1 MGIFDKF
8 KSGFKKSASAFT
20 SGLRDIVV
28 KKEIDDKTLDRIEE
42 YLIQS
47 DVGVI
52 AASEIKEIISDSK
65 IDPKK
70 DITEEISVILKEYIV
85 SLMKPLENNS
95 FFQKKEKINAT
106 LVSGVNG
113 VGKTTTIGKISKI
126 LKANGNK
133 VMLAASDTFRAA
145 AIEQLENWANK
156 VEVGITKSSQG
167 ADPASVAYK
176 AIEDAIANNFTQVLI
191 DTAGRL
197 QNKKNLME
205 EYKKIAN
212 VTKKID
218 PEAPHDVIL
227 VLDATSGQNVINQV
241 EEFNKIIPIT
251 GLIMTKL
258 DGTAKGG
265 ILLAVAKKYKLPI
278 IALGLGEKEDDLQI
292 FEAEKF
298 ADAFTQIN

>member
-1 MGIFDKF
+1 MGIFEKF

-20 SGLRDIVV
+20 TGLRDIVV
-28 KKEIDDKTLDRIEE
+28 KKEIDDKTLDKIED

-47 DVGVI
+47 DVGIVS
-52 AASEIKEIISDSK
+52 ASEIREIISQTK
-65 IDPKK
+65 IDPNK
-70 DITEEISVILKEYIV
+70 DLTDEINNILKNYII
-85 SLMKPLENNS
+85 SIMKPLENIE
-95 FFQKKEKINAT
+95 FFKKKEKLNAT
-106 LVSGVNG
+106 LISGVNG

-126 LKANGNK
+126 LKGNGNK

-156 VEVGITKSSQG
+156 VDVQITKSSQG
-167 ADPASVAYK
+167 SDPASVAYK
-176 AIEDAIANNFTQVLI
+176 AIEEALNNNFNQVLI

-205 EYKKIAN
+205 EYKKI
-212 VTKKID
+212 D
-218 PEAPHDVIL
+218 PDAPHDVIL

-298 ADAFTQIN
+298 AEAFTQIN